1 MLSVS
6 HRFKTSIDPIL
17 PSPSGRGAGGEG
29 KTLLHSPLLSPHP
42 TPVPEGEGASM

>member
-6 HRFKTSIDPIL
+6 HQFKTSLELIL
-17 PSPSGRGAGGEG
+17 PSPAREAGGEG